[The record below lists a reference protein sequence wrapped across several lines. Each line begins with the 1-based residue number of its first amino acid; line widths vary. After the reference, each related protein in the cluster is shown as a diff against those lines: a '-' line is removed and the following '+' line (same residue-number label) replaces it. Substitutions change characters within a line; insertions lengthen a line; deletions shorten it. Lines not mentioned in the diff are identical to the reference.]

1 MELWNNLKHSI
12 FDVLFVVMDK
22 TANEGEDLTIVSL
35 LYESG
40 IDYIQMM
47 QFPFN
52 FTIILVWN
60 GG

>member
-1 MELWNNLKHSI
+1 
-12 FDVLFVVMDK
+12 MDK
-22 TANEGEDLTIVSL
+22 TSNEAEDLTIVSL
-35 LYESG
+35 LNESG

-52 FTIILVWN
+52 FSIIMVWN

>member
-1 MELWNNLKHSI
+1 MSKTVEMTESGNYFVFVYI
-12 FDVLFVVMDK
+12 FD
-22 TANEGEDLTIVSL
+22 G
-35 LYESG
+35 SG

-52 FTIILVWN
+52 FSIIMVWN